1 MVPMQKVKA
10 LKRGGTIG
18 IIAPAGSVNEES
30 LLKGSAELQA
40 LGFQVICSESTL
52 SQHYYFAGSHE
63 ERAGEFTRM
72 FEDPR
77 IDAIF
82 CARGGYGCHHLVS
95 RLDPSR
101 IKPNPKIFIGYS
113 DITVLLQF
121 LENACQMTC
130 FHGPMVARELAM
142 GQPFYVR
149 ESLLECLTRISPGQR
164 ITSSGLETLQPG
176 VARGRLTGGC
186 LSLLTATLGTPYE
199 IQTAGKILFL
209 EDVNAKPYQV
219 DRMLMHLK
227 LAGKLEDIQGVVF
240 GEMLHCVPSSDQGY
254 GLQEIILD
262 ILGDFGFPIL
272 YGLPSGHTS
281 TGALTLPFGVTAFLN
296 ASEKYLDLEE
306 AAVKGLHAAD

>member
-1 MVPMQKVKA
+1 MQKVNA
-10 LKRGGTIG
+10 LKPGGTVG
-18 IIAPAGSVNEES
+18 VIAPAGSVKQES
-30 LLKGSAELQA
+30 LLKGSAELQR
-40 LGFQVICSESTL
+40 LGFQVVCSDSAL
-52 SQHYYFAGSHE
+52 SQHYFFAGSHE

-82 CARGGYGCHHLVS
+82 CARGGYGCHHVVT
-95 RLDPSR
+95 RLDPKR
-101 IKPNPKIFIGYS
+101 IKANPKIFIGYS

-130 FHGPMVARELAM
+130 FHGPMVAREFAL
-142 GQPFYVR
+142 GEPFYAR

-164 ITSSGLETLQPG
+164 VTSSELETLQPG
-176 VARGRLTGGC
+176 IARGRLTGGC

-227 LAGKLEDIQGVVF
+227 LADKLENVQGIVF
-240 GEMLHCVPSSDQGY
+240 GEMLHCVPSPGQEY
-254 GLQEIILD
+254 GLQEIIFDVLRE
-262 ILGDFGFPIL
+262 FGFPIL

-281 TGALTLPFGVTAFLN
+281 TGALTLPFGVPVLLN
-296 ASEKYLDLEE
+296 ANDKYLQLEE
-306 AAVKGLHAAD
+306 AAVQ